1 MQTVKK
7 NLVLLGMMAVG
18 KTTLGKII
26 AKELGLEF
34 IDTDKNSMKIIE
46 IFEKKGEQFFRNE
59 EEKVASES
67 LKKQNCVIALGGGAF
82 LNKTLREYILKN
94 SISFW
99 LDDDIKTLSKRT
111 VRKSNRPL
119 LKNQDNEKKMTELYK
134 ERKNIYKLAN
144 YKIDCHKLSKNYVI
158 KQIIELYEKN

>member
-34 IDTDKNSMKIIE
+34 IDTDKNIEKRNSMKIIE

-67 LKKQNCVIALGGGAF
+67 LKKQNCV
-82 LNKTLREYILKN
+82 REF
-94 SISFW
+94 SFC
-99 LDDDIKTLSKRT
+99 
-111 VRKSNRPL
+111 VR
-119 LKNQDNEKKMTELYK
+119 
-134 ERKNIYKLAN
+134 
-144 YKIDCHKLSKNYVI
+144 V
-158 KQIIELYEKN
+158 